1 MTPRPLAHAFPSR
14 TTTVDEINYVVSAAM
29 LTFAP
34 TDEMRWLTRTVAIGA
49 TTAIVLAV
57 IGGMPLAL
65 PMPTH
70 AIGVVDPTCGL
81 TRASTAIAR
90 GDFVNAWRF
99 NPAAFLLAAAA
110 VAVAARTAYG
120 LTTRRWLTVRFAWNR
135 LRVAAAV
142 VVFAGWWAYQQTN
155 AEFIMH
161 TRYP

>member
-1 MTPRPLAHAFPSR
+1 MTPHPLAHAFPSR
-14 TTTVDEINYVVSAAM
+14 TTTVDEINYVVSASM
-29 LTFAP
+29 LTIAP

-99 NPAAFLLAAAA
+99 NPVGARNSV
-110 VAVAARTAYG
+110 VAVD
-120 LTTRRWLTVRFAWNR
+120 
-135 LRVAAAV
+135 LRER
-142 VVFAGWWAYQQTN
+142 GPTLG
-155 AEFIMH
+155 
-161 TRYP
+161 